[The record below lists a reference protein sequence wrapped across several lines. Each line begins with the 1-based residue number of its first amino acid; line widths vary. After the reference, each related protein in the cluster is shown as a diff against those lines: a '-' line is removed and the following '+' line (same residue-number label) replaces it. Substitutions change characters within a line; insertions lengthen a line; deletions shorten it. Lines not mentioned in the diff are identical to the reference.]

1 MQFLNKLL
9 ASLLVVLT
17 TIEQA
22 PHAFA
27 YCAPRILFRL
37 SGCNNGYY
45 PKHDHQLP
53 ITELRFST
61 TDTVSAG
68 VQQDENSYYTG
79 DEDNIL
85 RVYEEWR
92 NEYGKGDFDD
102 ARYQNFRE
110 NYIKLM
116 TANAVEV
123 TVARD
128 MGDPDPVPLSLN
140 EYGDFS
146 ADEFSNLQMNSP
158 NVPRPPLEP
167 PYPESSHEYGSYSQ
181 TTSGSSSSAY
191 NSNSADDDDQDR
203 IRQMYKEWCF
213 ANEKVYDESRL
224 GIFATNLQVVEN
236 YYWETGKKAELNQ
249 YADLSPEEYQ
259 QQQQQQ
265 QNHYLEK
272 MSTCRQTPPSTLHQY
287 LDETEV
293 ERIKQAYLEW
303 CGFEGK
309 EYTESRLDIF
319 ATNLLALESYRAG
332 TGQNVILNAYADL
345 STEEY
350 NTMAVS
356 SGGTEANLYSSNTGT
371 SDYAMFNED
380 ESSAT
385 YQGSSYLESLSAVPP
400 TMLNQEIRAVYQD
413 WCVYYEKPLTEEG
426 LYHFTKNYIELENH
440 HRETGE
446 ELTLNE
452 YADLPSGEFPQEPG
466 TLGSEE
472 EENRLEQERIRAEE
486 QRRSEEARLQEEAE
500 EEQRREEVAGLKKE
514 ESERIERAR
523 KNEEGRKK
531 AEELMLLEKERK
543 RTEGEARRRKE
554 EEERAKFE
562 EARKRVEEAQ
572 ILEQK
577 MAAAA
582 AQAALEKR
590 KAAVANEAAAVQ
602 ESSGINY
609 ADPRFSDLDSEKDR
623 LRQQRI
629 RLEETLV
636 SDRARLEEEKRRE
649 EEAKAALEDTNR
661 QIDEIMEENE
671 KDASDRPDPIILPRA
686 SYMDA
691 VAKTWVDRSAYLVA
705 LQEGRAGALP
715 SNPNL
720 AQKSSETQVDKN
732 KALKIKESESLVNSI
747 WNFMKEYSMD
757 ERGGTENYSRS
768 LIQQADKLIEVRKYT
783 FYENDAMFCRC
794 SHLFLSFT
802 SQETINKST
811 GVMGEELDY
820 LKKAVDAM
828 RRRNN
833 DDLAADRAR
842 TEAKEWEQIQGGL
855 EKEAKRARKRREH
868 DEGIAEEAH
877 RKARS
882 LKSESRQHEKLAEEA
897 RRRSSSLREKNKETV
912 KKIRSLK
919 PAFGKYSAG
928 QGNPFSFFT
937 NPLQGGEYKDASESS
952 TAKKKENI
960 FSFFGRSESDVDRNT
975 PPSTSMTQPLKI
987 EKKDGWLDA
996 VFDFFAGEETG
1007 NEIPGQGT
1015 ITLEPAKRSSMFDLF
1030 VSPETIAPARE
1041 PGRGSITIDDS
1052 QESSSI
1058 FSFFAKFGISENK
1071 ERVIDPVRQKRV
1083 MDYESKLR
1091 TRKEKL
1097 SRLKAG
1103 RSRILKEKDKN
1114 MSRKEARI
1122 LQREL
1127 DSLAAGNFTSSSRA
1141 SDIPQLAKWTRT
1153 PDGRITGW
1161 ISDSAGGRHKMGA
1174 KITTS
1179 RIKGKVVKPGMTIT
1193 TVSGSQYRLGLTAA
1207 RSSNDSTSN
1216 NSQNRENRV
1225 AVSPSPMG
1233 SLFGRLFAEEPVPS
1247 LVEWTQN
1254 EDGTIAGFVNNK
1266 DGFEDGTQIT
1276 TSPVE
1281 MGASKGMVIQ
1291 TEGGSKYKL
1300 MKEMKKAS
1308 YDTPSP
1314 PSPPR
1319 F

>member
-1 MQFLNKLL
+1 MRVLNKLF
-9 ASLLVVLT
+9 ASLFVVVT
-17 TIEQA
+17 TTEQA
-22 PHAFA
+22 SHAFA
-27 YCAPRILFRL
+27 YCAPRIPFRL

-45 PKHDHQLP
+45 PKQHNQQLLQP
-53 ITELRFST
+53 ITTELRFSATGT
-61 TDTVSAG
+61 TASAG
-68 VQQDENSYYTG
+68 VVQQDENNSYYTG
-79 DEDNIL
+79 NEDNIL
-85 RVYEEWR
+85 TVYEEWR
-92 NEYGKGDFDD
+92 NEYGKGGFDD
-102 ARYQNFRE
+102 VRYQNFRE

-116 TANAVEV
+116 TTNAVDV

-146 ADEFSNLQMNSP
+146 ADEFNNLRLNDP
-158 NVPRPPLEP
+158 NVPRPPLQQP
-167 PYPESSHEYGSYSQ
+167 PYPESSHDYGSYSQ
-181 TTSGSSSSAY
+181 QTPTLSGSSSSAY
-191 NSNSADDDDQDR
+191 NIADDDQDR
-203 IRQMYKEWCF
+203 IRQMYNEWCF
-213 ANEKVYDESRL
+213 ANDKIYDESRL

-236 YYWETGKKAELNQ
+236 YYRETGKKAELNQ

-259 QQQQQQ
+259 LEQQQ
-265 QNHYLEK
+265 QNQYMEN
-272 MSTCRQTPPSTLHQY
+272 MSTYRQTPPSTLHQY
-287 LDETEV
+287 FDETEV

-303 CGFEGK
+303 CGFQGK
-309 EYTESRLDIF
+309 ECTESRLDIF
-319 ATNLLALESYRAG
+319 ATNMLALESYRAE
-332 TGQNVILNAYADL
+332 TGQNLVLNAYADL
-345 STEEY
+345 SSEEY
-350 NTMAVS
+350 NAMLVS
-356 SGGTEANLYSSNTGT
+356 SGGGGGTGTEANPYSSNIGT
-371 SDYAMFNED
+371 SEYAMVSED
-380 ESSAT
+380 ESSGIRT
-385 YQGSSYLESLSAVPP
+385 MYQG
-400 TMLNQEIRAVYQD
+400 
-413 WCVYYEKPLTEEG
+413 WCAYYEKPPTEEG
-426 LYHFTKNYIELENH
+426 LYHFTKNYVELEKH

-466 TLGSEE
+466 TVGSEE
-472 EENRLEQERIRAEE
+472 EKHRLEQEIIRAEE
-486 QRRSEEARLQEEAE
+486 QKRSEAA
-500 EEQRREEVAGLKKE
+500 K
-514 ESERIERAR
+514 RIEQAR
-523 KNEEGRKK
+523 KNEEVRKK
-531 AEELMLLEKERK
+531 AEELMLLEKARK
-543 RTEGEARRRKE
+543 RTKEEARRQKE
-554 EEERAKFE
+554 EDERAKFE
-562 EARKRVEEAQ
+562 EAKNRVEEAQ
-572 ILEQK
+572 TEEQK

-590 KAAVANEAAAVQ
+590 KAAVANEAAAAAVVQ

-609 ADPRFSDLDSEKDR
+609 ADPRFSDLNSEKDR
-623 LRQQRI
+623 LRQKRI
-629 RLEETLV
+629 RLEEVLV
-636 SDRARLEEEKRRE
+636 FDRAKLEEEKLRE

-715 SNPNL
+715 SNPGF
-720 AQKSSETQVDKN
+720 AQKSSEKTSEMQVEKL
-732 KALKIKESESLVNSI
+732 KMQVEKLKIEESESLVDSI

-757 ERGGTENYSRS
+757 ERVGTKNYSNS
-768 LIQQADKLIEVRKYT
+768 LIQQADKLIEVRKHS
-783 FYENDAMFCRC
+783 FYENDVMFWRY

-802 SQETINKST
+802 SQETSKMST
-811 GVMGEELDY
+811 GVIGEELDF

-828 RRRNN
+828 RRRTN

-842 TEAKEWEQIQGGL
+842 TEAREWEQIQRGL
-855 EKEAKRARKRREH
+855 EKEAKRARTRREH
-868 DEGIAEEAH
+868 DEGIAEVA
-877 RKARS
+877 RNKARS
-882 LKSESRQHEKLAEEA
+882 LKSESRQNEKRAEEA
-897 RRRSSSLREKNKETV
+897 RRRSRSLREKDKQTAKQISSME
-912 KKIRSLK
+912 
-919 PAFGKYSAG
+919 PASGKDSAG
-928 QGNPFSFFT
+928 EGSLFSFFT
-937 NPLQGGEYKDASESS
+937 NLFQGGEHEGDENKDASKSS
-952 TAKKKENI
+952 TEKPSKKKRNI

-975 PPSTSMTQPLKI
+975 SPSTSMTQPLKI
-987 EKKDGWLDA
+987 EEKDGWLDA
-996 VFDFFAGEETG
+996 VFDFFAGEETS
-1007 NEIPGQGT
+1007 NKIPGQGT
-1015 ITLEPAKRSSMFDLF
+1015 ITLEPAKRSTMFDLF

-1052 QESSSI
+1052 QEPSSI
-1058 FSFFAKFGISENK
+1058 FSFFAKFGISEKK

-1097 SRLKAG
+1097 SRLKDG

-1114 MSRKEARI
+1114 MSRKEARR

-1127 DSLAAGNFTSSSRA
+1127 DSLAAGNFTSSSRT

-1207 RSSNDSTSN
+1207 RSANDSTSN
-1216 NSQNRENRV
+1216 DGQNIENRA
-1225 AVSPSPMG
+1225 AVSISPMG
-1233 SLFGRLFAEEPVPS
+1233 SIFGRLFAEESVPS

-1254 EDGTIAGFVNNK
+1254 EDGTITGFVNNK

-1281 MGASKGMVIQ
+1281 MGASKGMLIQ
-1291 TEGGSKYKL
+1291 TTGGSKYKL
-1300 MKEMKKAS
+1300 MKEMKKPS
-1308 YDTPSP
+1308 YDAPSP

-1319 F
+1319 

>member
-1 MQFLNKLL
+1 MRLLNKLL
-9 ASLLVVLT
+9 ASILVVVT
-17 TIEQA
+17 TAERSSRA
-22 PHAFA
+22 VA
-27 YCAPRILFRL
+27 YCAPRIPFR
-37 SGCNNGYY
+37 STGCKNGYY
-45 PKHDHQLP
+45 PKQQHDQRLQP
-53 ITELRFST
+53 ITTALRFST
-61 TDTVSAG
+61 TGTTTSAG
-68 VQQDENSYYTG
+68 VVQQDEKNSYYTG

-92 NEYGKGDFDD
+92 NEYGKGGFDD

-140 EYGDFS
+140 EYGDVS
-146 ADEFSNLQMNSP
+146 AAEFSNLRLNDP
-158 NVPRPPLEP
+158 NVPRPPLQQP
-167 PYPESSHEYGSYSQ
+167 PYPEPSHDYGSYSQ
-181 TTSGSSSSAY
+181 QTMPTATTSSGSSSRAY
-191 NSNSADDDDQDR
+191 NIADDDQDR

-213 ANEKVYDESRL
+213 ANEKIYDESRL

-236 YYWETGKKAELNQ
+236 YYKETGKKAELNQ
-249 YADLSPEEYQ
+249 HADLSPEEYQ
-259 QQQQQQ
+259 QQQQ
-265 QNHYLEK
+265 YLET
-272 MSTCRQTPPSTLHQY
+272 MSTYRQTPPSTLHQY
-287 LDETEV
+287 FDGTEV

-303 CGFEGK
+303 CGFQGK
-309 EYTESRLDIF
+309 ECTESRLDIF
-319 ATNLLALESYRAG
+319 ATNLLALESYRAE
-332 TGQNVILNAYADL
+332 TGQNLVLNAYADL
-345 STEEY
+345 SPDEY
-350 NTMAVS
+350 NAMVAS
-356 SGGTEANLYSSNTGT
+356 SGFGTQANPFSSSNTVT
-371 SDYAMFNED
+371 SEYAMVNED
-380 ESSAT
+380 ESSGIRT
-385 YQGSSYLESLSAVPP
+385 MYQG
-400 TMLNQEIRAVYQD
+400 
-413 WCVYYEKPLTEEG
+413 WCAYYEKPPTEEG
-426 LYHFTKNYIELENH
+426 LYHFTKNYVELEKH

-452 YADLPSGEFPQEPG
+452 YADLPSDEFPQEAG
-466 TLGSEE
+466 TVGSEE
-472 EENRLEQERIRAEE
+472 EKNRLEQQRIRAEE
-486 QRRSEEARLQEEAE
+486 QKRLEAA
-500 EEQRREEVAGLKKE
+500 K
-514 ESERIERAR
+514 RIEQAR
-523 KNEEGRKK
+523 KNEEVRKK

-543 RTEGEARRRKE
+543 RTKEEARRQKE
-554 EEERAKFE
+554 EDERAKFE
-562 EARKRVEEAQ
+562 EAKNRVEEAQ
-572 ILEQK
+572 TEEQK
-577 MAAAA
+577 KASAA

-590 KAAVANEAAAVQ
+590 KVAVANEAAAAVIQ
-602 ESSGINY
+602 ERSGINY

-623 LRQQRI
+623 LSQERI
-629 RLEETLV
+629 RLEEVLV
-636 SDRARLEEEKRRE
+636 SDRAKLEEEKLRE
-649 EEAKAALEDTNR
+649 EEAKAALEETNR

-715 SNPNL
+715 SNPGFS
-720 AQKSSETQVDKN
+720 QESSEKSSEMQVEKL
-732 KALKIKESESLVNSI
+732 KMQVEKLKIEESESLVDSI

-757 ERGGTENYSRS
+757 ERVGTKNYSNS
-768 LIQQADKLIEVRKYT
+768 LIQQADKLIEVRKHSLH
-783 FYENDAMFCRC
+783 ENDVVFWRY

-802 SQETINKST
+802 SQETSKKST
-811 GVMGEELDY
+811 GVIGEELDY

-828 RRRNN
+828 RRRTN

-842 TEAKEWEQIQGGL
+842 TDAREWEQIQRGL

-868 DEGIAEEAH
+868 DEGIAEVA
-877 RKARS
+877 RNKARS
-882 LKSESRQHEKLAEEA
+882 LKSESRQNEKRAEEA
-897 RRRSSSLREKNKETV
+897 RRRSRSLREKNKRTAKQISSME
-912 KKIRSLK
+912 
-919 PAFGKYSAG
+919 PASDKDSAG
-928 QGNPFSFFT
+928 QGNLFSFFT
-937 NPLQGGEYKDASESS
+937 NPFQSGEHEDASESS
-952 TAKKKENI
+952 TTKKKGKKKGNI
-960 FSFFGRSESDVDRNT
+960 FSFFGNSESDVDRNT
-975 PPSTSMTQPLKI
+975 PPSTSMTKPLKV
-987 EKKDGWLDA
+987 EEKDGWLDA
-996 VFDFFAGEETG
+996 VFDFFAGDETS
-1007 NEIPGQGT
+1007 NKIPGQGT
-1015 ITLEPAKRSSMFDLF
+1015 ITLEPAKRSTMFDLF

-1052 QESSSI
+1052 QEPSSI
-1058 FSFFAKFGISENK
+1058 FSFFAKFGISEKK

-1114 MSRKEARI
+1114 MSRKEARR

-1127 DSLAAGNFTSSSRA
+1127 DSLAAGNFTSSSRT

-1207 RSSNDSTSN
+1207 RSANDSTSN
-1216 NSQNRENRV
+1216 NSQNNENR
-1225 AVSPSPMG
+1225 ASVSISPMG
-1233 SLFGRLFAEEPVPS
+1233 SIFGRLFAGEPVPS

-1254 EDGTIAGFVNNK
+1254 EDGTITGFVNNK
-1266 DGFEDGTQIT
+1266 EGFEDGTQIT

-1281 MGASKGMVIQ
+1281 MGASKGMLIQ
-1291 TEGGSKYKL
+1291 TTGGSKYKL
-1300 MKEMKKAS
+1300 MKEAEKPN
-1308 YDTPSP
+1308 YDAPSP

-1319 F
+1319 Y